1 MSFTLNTPGPQNIL
15 STTAQ
20 STGNWYR
27 VHPKMAKL
35 TFQVVQTGT
44 SQGTSKNSP
53 ASTTI
58 GSTTVIEASNDG
70 VNPLGTVLGTV
81 GITGSDVASDGFT
94 IDAGWA
100 FVRARVLSLAATTAG
115 STGSGYNLSVNVA
128 AQWRS

>member
-1 MSFTLNTPGPQNIL
+1 MSYTLNTPGPQNIL

-35 TFQVVQTGT
+35 TFQVVHTGT
-44 SQGTSKNSP
+44 SGGATV
-53 ASTTI
+53 

-70 VNPLGTVLGTV
+70 VNALATPLGTVALSSASGTN
-81 GITGSDVASDGFT
+81 DGFT

-100 FVRARVLSLAATTAG
+100 FVRARVGSLAATTAG
-115 STGSGYNLSVNVA
+115 ATVPGAYNLSVNVSG
-128 AQWRS
+128 QWRS